1 MFASCFSRAKIG
13 YYTEYNRMKK
23 VKYYYDPENLAY
35 RKIKVRKRTKFAY
48 AALFLTA
55 AALFGFLAFVV
66 LLNTPFFE
74 TPKDRLQ
81 SREIENFKLRYAI
94 LNKKMDQIDEVLA
107 DIEERDNNL
116 YRTYFNTSAIPD
128 DQRKAGFGGVNR
140 YKELEGY
147 NNSDLVINTAKRVDV
162 ISKELV
168 IQSKSLDEILKLA
181 KEKDKLLSAI
191 PAIQPV
197 RNENLRAVASGFGY
211 RSDPFTK
218 ARKFHAG
225 MDFSAK
231 TGTPIFATGDGIVE
245 RADNTASGY
254 GNHIVIRHGFGYET
268 LYGHLSKYKVRAGER
283 VKRGDIIGYVGST
296 GRSEAPHLHYEV
308 HKNGEV
314 VNPINFY
321 YGNISAAEY
330 VVISK
335 LANQEN
341 QSLD

>member
-1 MFASCFSRAKIG
+1 M
-13 YYTEYNRMKK
+13 
-23 VKYYYDPENLAY
+23 
-35 RKIKVRKRTKFAY
+35 
-48 AALFLTA
+48 LFLLA
-55 AALFGFLAFVV
+55 SALFGFLTFVV

-74 TPKDRLQ
+74 TPKDKLQ
-81 SREIENFKLRYAI
+81 AREIDNLKIQYAI
-94 LNKKMDQIDEVLA
+94 LNRKIDQVDEVLNA
-107 DIEERDNNL
+107 LEDRDNNL
-116 YRTYFNTSAIPD
+116 YRAYFNSSPISEED
-128 DQRKAGFGGVNR
+128 RKAVFGLENR
-140 YKELEGY
+140 YKDLAGY
-147 NNSDLVINTAKRVDV
+147 NNSDLIINTTKRVDV
-162 ISKELV
+162 LSKQLV

-181 KEKDKLLSAI
+181 KSKEKLLAAI

-197 RNENLRAVASGFGY
+197 RNENLKRMASGFGY

-218 ARKFHAG
+218 ARKFHEG

-231 TGTPIFATGDGIVE
+231 MGTPIFASGDGIVS
-245 RADNTASGY
+245 RADNTASGF

-268 LYGHLSKYKVRAGER
+268 LYAHLSRYKARVGQY

-314 VNPINFY
+314 VNPLNFY

-330 VVISK
+330 VAISK
-335 LANQEN
+335 IANQEN

>member
-1 MFASCFSRAKIG
+1 
-13 YYTEYNRMKK
+13 MKK
-23 VKYYYDPENLAY
+23 VKYYYDTENLAY
-35 RKIKVRKRTKFAY
+35 RKIKPKKGQKLGVI
-48 AALFLTA
+48 ALFLLA
-55 AALFGFLAFVV
+55 SGLFGFLCFVI
-66 LLNTPFFE
+66 LINTPFFE

-81 SREIENFKLRYAI
+81 AREIENMKINYAL
-94 LNKKMDQIDEVLA
+94 LNKKMDQVDEVLENVA
-107 DIEERDNNL
+107 ERDNNL
-116 YRTYFNTSAIPD
+116 YRVFFNSSPIPEE
-128 DQRKAGFGGVNR
+128 QRKAGFGGVNR
-140 YKELEGY
+140 YKALEGY
-147 NNSDLVINTAKRVDV
+147 DNSQLVVSTTKRVDV

-181 KEKDKLLSAI
+181 KEKEKLLVAI

-197 RNENLRAVASGFGY
+197 KNENLKSMASGFGY

-218 ARKFHAG
+218 IRKFHAG

-231 TGTPIFATGDGIVE
+231 TGTPIYATGDGVVE

-268 LYGHLSKYKVRAGER
+268 LYGHLSKYKVRAGQR
-283 VKRGDIIGYVGST
+283 VKRGDVIGYVGST

-314 VNPINFY
+314 VNPLNFY
-321 YGNISAAEY
+321 YGNMSAAEFAA
-330 VVISK
+330 ISK

>member
-1 MFASCFSRAKIG
+1 MA
-13 YYTEYNRMKK
+13 K
-23 VKYYYDPENLAY
+23 VKYYYDSENLAY
-35 RKIKVRKRTKFAY
+35 RKIKTKKRTKFGY
-48 AALFLTA
+48 LALFLLSSG
-55 AALFGFLAFVV
+55 LFGVLAFIV

-74 TPKDRLQ
+74 TPKDRLLT
-81 SREIENFKLRYAI
+81 REIENYKLRYAI
-94 LNKKMDQIDEVLA
+94 LNKKMDEIDEVLA
-107 DIEERDNNL
+107 NIEDRDNNL
-116 YRTYFNTSAIPD
+116 YRVYFNTSAIPD
-128 DQRKAGFGGVNR
+128 EQRKAGFGGINR

-147 NNSDLVINTAKRVDV
+147 DNSELVINTSKRVDV

-168 IQSKSLDEILKLA
+168 IQSKSLDEIFKLA
-181 KEKDKLLSAI
+181 KEKNNLLAAI

-197 RNENLRAVASGFGY
+197 RNENLKQMASGFGY
-211 RSDPFTK
+211 RTDPFTK
-218 ARKFHAG
+218 ARKFHEG

-231 TGTPIFATGDGIVE
+231 IGTPIFATGDGVVA
-245 RADNTASGY
+245 RADNGVSGY

-268 LYGHLSKYKVRAGER
+268 LYGHLSKYNCRPGQS

-296 GRSEAPHLHYEV
+296 GRSEGPHLHYEV
-308 HKNGEV
+308 HKGGEV
-314 VNPINFY
+314 VNPLNFY

>member
-1 MFASCFSRAKIG
+1 MA
-13 YYTEYNRMKK
+13 K
-23 VKYYYDPENLAY
+23 VKYYYDPEKLAY
-35 RKIKVRKRTKFAY
+35 RKIKIRKRTKFAY
-48 AALFLTA
+48 AALFLVA
-55 AALFGFLAFVV
+55 AALFGVLSFVV

-74 TPKDRLQ
+74 TPKDRLLT
-81 SREIENFKLRYAI
+81 REIENYKLQYAI
-94 LNKKMDQIDEVLA
+94 LNKKMDQIDEVLENIA
-107 DIEERDNNL
+107 ERDNNI
-116 YRTYFNTSAIPD
+116 YRVYFNTSPIPD
-128 DQRKAGFGGVNR
+128 EQRKAGFGGVNR
-140 YKELEGY
+140 YKQLEGY
-147 NNSDLVINTAKRVDV
+147 NNSELVINTSKRVDV

-181 KEKDKLLSAI
+181 KEKNKLLSAI
-191 PAIQPV
+191 PAIQPI
-197 RNENLRAVASGFGY
+197 RNENLRQMASGFGY

-218 ARKFHAG
+218 VRKFHEG

-231 TGTPIFATGDGIVE
+231 TGTPIYATGDGVVQ

-254 GNHIVIRHGFGYET
+254 GNHIVIRHGYGYET
-268 LYGHLSKYKVRAGER
+268 LYGHLSKYNCRAGQR

-308 HKNGEV
+308 HKGGEV
-314 VNPINFY
+314 VNPLNFY

-330 VVISK
+330 VAISK